1 MRTNKRDLGPRL
13 VRARFDGP
21 ADAVALCSARLRV
34 VLNVA
39 RESGDVP
46 NRRDPGIRRYLDI
59 LVNGG
64 DLLTDEVERRG

>member
-1 MRTNKRDLGPRL
+1 MRTNQRDLGPRL

-21 ADAVALCSARLRV
+21 ADAVAFCSERLRL

-46 NRRDPGIRRYLDI
+46 NRRDPGIRRYLDV
-59 LVNGG
+59 LVDG
-64 DLLTDEVERRG
+64 DELLAEEAERRG